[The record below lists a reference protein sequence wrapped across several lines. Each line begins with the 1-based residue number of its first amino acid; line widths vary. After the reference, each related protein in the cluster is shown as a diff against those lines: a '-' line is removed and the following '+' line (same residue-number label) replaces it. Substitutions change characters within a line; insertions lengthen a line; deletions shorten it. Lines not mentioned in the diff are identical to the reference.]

1 MAVVTDE
8 DEVYTHL
15 GGIFLHGPE
24 KDGWPP
30 NSQPRVLRVRHTDP
44 GAVVTVD
51 MPNRV
56 VETGASSMAV
66 PSVELVVSADM
77 GNKFWLRKVNLTVAM
92 GKGTVRTNG
101 HANLIMLIPQ
111 AKNLFPEYRLM
122 LEGEHRQD
130 LIDA

>member
-1 MAVVTDE
+1 
-8 DEVYTHL
+8 
-15 GGIFLHGPE
+15 
-24 KDGWPP
+24 
-30 NSQPRVLRVRHTDP
+30 
-44 GAVVTVD
+44 
-51 MPNRV
+51 
-56 VETGASSMAV
+56 MAV